1 MKWFATHKS
10 IAALPKQQH
19 TAMNVST
26 MRNTAL
32 KTLARGMKAYQRE
45 HDTRDECFV
54 NSFIYAQFARVFG
67 FTKARI
73 LPVYVVRVDEGE
85 HRLVVAIHMCVH
97 LGGHEPNEVSDVSAQ
112 YSDLNDAE
120 YFRTWT
126 DLTKAYPSFTQHT
139 KMEWLNPCLSNE
151 ISSGKGALARF
162 IEYEGDAKKLN
173 HFLDENPGTDGIG
186 MCPFVGGKRVHYY
199 DNMMK
204 HILPMMGI
212 GFTMKTDVEVE
223 EEESLA
229 P

>member
-1 MKWFATHKS
+1 
-10 IAALPKQQH
+10 
-19 TAMNVST
+19 

-32 KTLARGMKAYQRE
+32 ETLAIGMKAYQRE
-45 HDTRDECFV
+45 HDIRDECYV

-73 LPVYVVRVDEGE
+73 IPVYVVRDMIHERE
-85 HRLVVAIHMCVH
+85 SMLVVAIHMCVH
-97 LGGHEPNEVSDVSAQ
+97 LGGHEPNEVSDVSTQ
-112 YSDLNDAE
+112 YADLNDAE
-120 YFRTWT
+120 YFRAWT
-126 DLTKAYPSFTQHT
+126 DLTKAYPSLTQHT
-139 KMEWLNPCLSNE
+139 KMEWLSPHLPNE
-151 ISSGKGALARF
+151 FSSGKGALARF

-186 MCPFVGGKRVHYY
+186 MCPHGGNRIHYY

-212 GFTMKTDVEVE
+212 GFTMKQDGDVE
-223 EEESLA
+223 EEAEEVSLA

>member
-1 MKWFATHKS
+1 
-10 IAALPKQQH
+10 
-19 TAMNVST
+19 MNVST

-73 LPVYVVRVDEGE
+73 LPVYVVRDMVDEGE

-97 LGGHEPNEVSDVSAQ
+97 LGGNVPDEVADVSAQ

-126 DLTKAYPSFTQHT
+126 VLTKAYPSFTQHT
-139 KMEWLNPCLSNE
+139 KMEWLNPCLPNE

-186 MCPFVGGKRVHYY
+186 TCPFRGGKRIHYY

-212 GFTMKTDVEVE
+212 GFTMKTDGDME
-223 EEESLA
+223 EEEEEVPLA